1 MIEELLQPDIQLFIK
16 EQANTDVRELA
27 LQKHKY
33 LDWPFDKVL
42 DQIRSRQRAKKK
54 LMSWYQNES
63 LLFPPPISM
72 EQCSSEAT
80 AQYKASLVSGNSFL
94 DLTGGFGI
102 DTSFLSGSFKQ
113 ITYVERNE
121 WLCQLAEH
129 NFKALELS
137 IKILNS
143 SAEEE
148 LDHDSTF
155 DLIYIDPARR
165 NDNAQKVIRLED
177 YSPNVV
183 ELLPKIL
190 EKADRYMIK
199 VSPMFDIKLGIEQLE
214 GVEEVHVVSLK
225 NEVKELLFLGSK
237 NCQKEPSIIAV
248 NLQSNDEVF
257 KFNYAHEI
265 EAAVP
270 FGPISKYLYE
280 PNAAIIKAGAFKSL
294 ATAYGLTKLHTN
306 TQLYTSA
313 DLKPNFPG
321 RVFQVIDEVKP
332 NKKEMKRILPE
343 MKANISVRNYPLSV
357 EQIRKKTG
365 LKEGGDHY
373 LFGFTD
379 SEAKRF
385 VLCEKL

>member
-1 MIEELLQPDIQLFIK
+1 MIKELLQPDIQLFIK
-16 EQANTDVRELA
+16 EQANTDVRKLA

-33 LDWPFDKVL
+33 SEWPFDKVL
-42 DQIRSRQRAKKK
+42 DQIKSRQRAKKK
-54 LMSWYQNES
+54 LLSWYQNES
-63 LLFPPPISM
+63 LLFPPAISI

-80 AQYKASLVSGNSFL
+80 ARYKASLVSGISFL

-102 DTSFLSGSFKQ
+102 DTSFLSGCFKQ
-113 ITYVERNE
+113 STYVERNQ

-148 LDHDSTF
+148 LDQDSTF

-165 NDNAQKVIRLED
+165 NDNAQKIIRLED
-177 YSPNVV
+177 YSPNVL

-199 VSPMFDIKLGIEQLE
+199 VSPMFDIKLGIEQLK
-214 GVEEVHVVSLK
+214 GVEAVHVVSLK
-225 NEVKELLFLGSK
+225 NEVKELLFIGSK
-237 NCQKEPSIIAV
+237 QYQDQPIIKAV
-248 NLQSNDEVF
+248 NLESNNEVY
-257 KFNYAHEI
+257 KFNYAHEM

-270 FGPISKYLYE
+270 FGSVSNYLYE
-280 PNAAIIKAGAFKSL
+280 PNASIIKAGAFKSL
-294 ATAYGLTKLHTN
+294 ASTYGLTKLHTN

-343 MKANISVRNYPLSV
+343 LKANISVRNYPLSV

-365 LKEGGDHY
+365 LKEGGIHY
-373 LFGFTD
+373 IFGFTD
-379 SEAKRF
+379 FEAKRF